1 MSLQDEMRR
10 GQLAQDVLNNEVYA
24 EAYALIEQ
32 EITRAWRE
40 SKDKDER
47 EELHRALR
55 SLVKV
60 KTLMEGTMQSGQIA
74 ADKLRIE
81 QSRLQRIGSGFKT
94 AFAR

>member
-55 SLVKV
+55 SLTKV

-81 QSRLQRIGSGFKT
+81 QSRLQRIGSALRSVSG
-94 AFAR
+94 R

>member
-1 MSLQDEMRR
+1 MSLQTDVRR
-10 GQLAQDVLNNEVYA
+10 GELARDVLDNEVYV

-55 SLVKV
+55 SLSKV
-60 KTLMEGTMQSGQIA
+60 KTVLEGTMKSGEIA
-74 ADKLRIE
+74 AEKLRIE
-81 QSRLQRIGSGFKT
+81 QSRLQRIGSALRSVSG
-94 AFAR
+94 R